1 MKRKWTRGGPDGEV
15 HTQHKGETWRVRKN
29 YDHNDRHT
37 GEYRIE
43 VKKKNAYS
51 GHDWHWHDTV
61 HGKENAKSR
70 LPEDVQEK
78 ISLDKKID
86 IEKAIKK
93 LDKNQQIAIKMHFW
107 QNATFSDI
115 GKELGLST
123 SRARQI
129 LGKALW
135 KLKHPASGMYESV
148 NEEAMTTAD
157 AGIPH
162 DTRDMGPMLPKH
174 ILRRRLGIPINMT
187 DRRRKKNRPP
197 VLLKRFSKYNG

>member
-1 MKRKWTRGGPDGEV
+1 MKRKWTRGGPDGEI

-70 LPEDVQEK
+70 LPEDVQE
-78 ISLDKKID
+78 
-86 IEKAIKK
+86 E
-93 LDKNQQIAIKMHFW
+93 M
-107 QNATFSDI
+107 T
-115 GKELGLST
+115 
-123 SRARQI
+123 
-129 LGKALW
+129 
-135 KLKHPASGMYESV
+135 
-148 NEEAMTTAD
+148 TTAD

-197 VLLKRFSKYNG
+197 VLLTRFSKYNG